1 MLRILAAAVVLALL
15 AAAMPVSAE
24 QVLRRGNQV
33 EPETLDPQRA
43 ESISALN
50 ILRDLYEGLTTEAAD
65 GRIVPGVAESWEVSD
80 DGLTYDFHLRAD
92 ARWSNGDPVTAQDF
106 VNGIRRSVD
115 PATGSNVSRILSVIR
130 NADAIIDGRL
140 PVARLGVSAPDS
152 MTVRIELASP
162 APYLPGLLTHASTY
176 PIHRSS
182 LAHGQ
187 GRFSIPAQLVS
198 NGAYQL
204 SDWQVQSQ
212 ITLTRNSY
220 FHDAAKVA
228 IDKVIYYPIDNQSSE
243 LKRYLAGELDWTYDI
258 PVTQVRWIRDHLP
271 GELVF
276 GPYLGSYF
284 YGFNL
289 RRPPF
294 KDQPGLRQA
303 LAMVIDRKVITEK
316 LLGAGELPALGWV
329 PTGVQGYAGQQVSW
343 ADWPMAKRLDEAR
356 RLYAAAG
363 YSLQHPLQVE
373 IRYNSYNDHRRI
385 ALAVAWMW
393 KQALGV
399 QTHLVNEEWKVFLQ
413 NRRAALVTQVFRGSW
428 VGDYNDPST
437 FLNLLQSDNGKN
449 DMGYA
454 NPEYDQ
460 LLQQAALQREPA
472 QREQILQQAERL
484 MLADMPVLPIYFY
497 VSHRLIKPYVKGWQ
511 ANIMDHHATRY
522 LRLDGAPL
530 KAGAK
535 PTAP

>member
-1 MLRILAAAVVLALL
+1 MSRILAAAVVLALL
-15 AAAMPVSAE
+15 TAAMPVSAE

-115 PATGSNVSRILSVIR
+115 PATGSNVSSILSVIR

-140 PVARLGVSAPDS
+140 PVDRLGVSAPDS
-152 MTVRIELASP
+152 TTVRIELASP

-187 GRFSIPAQLVS
+187 GRFSIPGQLVS

-204 SDWQVQSQ
+204 SDWQVQSH
-212 ITLTRNSY
+212 ITLTRNPY

-258 PVTQVRWIRDHLP
+258 PVTQVHWIRDHLP

-289 RRPPF
+289 KRPPF

-343 ADWPMAKRLDEAR
+343 ADWPMSKRLDEAR

-363 YSLQHPLQVE
+363 YSAQHPLQVE

-413 NRRAALVTQVFRGSW
+413 NRRAGLVTQVFRGSW

-449 DMGYA
+449 DMGYD

-460 LLQQAALQREPA
+460 LLQQAAQQRDPA
-472 QREQILQQAERL
+472 QREQTLQQAERL
-484 MLADMPVLPIYFY
+484 MLGDMPVLPIYFY

-530 KAGAK
+530 NAGAT
-535 PTAP
+535 PTVP